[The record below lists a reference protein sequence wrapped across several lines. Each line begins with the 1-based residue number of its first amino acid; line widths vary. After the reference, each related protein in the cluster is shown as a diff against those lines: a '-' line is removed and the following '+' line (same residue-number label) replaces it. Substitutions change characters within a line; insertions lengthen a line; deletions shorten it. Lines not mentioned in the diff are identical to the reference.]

1 VVHDQHPERR
11 LVGAGEAVRRPLDLL
26 ARHVAEIQRD
36 PARAAHAD
44 QVGAADRDRPIELLM
59 HVPAVG
65 AERAGEAAEHIHP
78 LDVVIAGH
86 GEDRRAEARQKG
98 GDAAPGGRLLGPL
111 DQVSGCDDRVRRDA
125 LGGLVHDIRHL
136 LDPAGAEVEVGNVKQ
151 STTVPHPLMV
161 ALVGTARERRPRERR
176 FAAGSPA
183 PGRRAGLHCARFT
196 RRRDMANYLLIES
209 RDPWDSAD
217 TATWQQMAIG
227 LAAAG
232 NTVTCFLVQNGVLP
246 ARRSGRSAGLTAL
259 ARAGVEV
266 LADEFSLR
274 ERGIAH
280 DRLAAGVKPAPI
292 DVVIDHMCE
301 GRKVLWH

>member
-1 VVHDQHPERR
+1 
-11 LVGAGEAVRRPLDLL
+11 
-26 ARHVAEIQRD
+26 
-36 PARAAHAD
+36 
-44 QVGAADRDRPIELLM
+44 
-59 HVPAVG
+59 
-65 AERAGEAAEHIHP
+65 
-78 LDVVIAGH
+78 
-86 GEDRRAEARQKG
+86 
-98 GDAAPGGRLLGPL
+98 
-111 DQVSGCDDRVRRDA
+111 
-125 LGGLVHDIRHL
+125 
-136 LDPAGAEVEVGNVKQ
+136 
-151 STTVPHPLMV
+151 
-161 ALVGTARERRPRERR
+161 
-176 FAAGSPA
+176 
-183 PGRRAGLHCARFT
+183 
-196 RRRDMANYLLIES
+196 MANYLLIES